1 MSEKRVCTTP
11 VAVESLPP
19 FYSVLVDL
27 ITGLPPSD
35 GFDSVLVMANHGLTK
50 GVNFL
55 PCHKTINTA
64 GVALL
69 FFKYVFSLFQ
79 VTLQVYT
86 VSDQGPQF
94 TSVFAQELS
103 RLLQYDLTLSLAYY
117 PQTDSEAE

>member
-1 MSEKRVCTTP
+1 MREKRVCTTP
-11 VAVESLPP
+11 VAVEPLPP
-19 FYSVLVDL
+19 FYSVLVGL

-69 FFKYVFSLFQ
+69 FFKYVFPCFRLHSKCIQYL
-79 VTLQVYT
+79 TKDL
-86 VSDQGPQF
+86 SSP
-94 TSVFAQELS
+94 VFAQELS
-103 RLLQYDLTLSLAYY
+103 RLLQYDLTLSSAYH
-117 PQTDSEAE
+117 PQTDSETE